1 MYPRRPSFEHRLS
14 EVVHDPR
21 DAPRHDVR
29 SHPRIEG
36 GITIV
41 IRSRCK
47 EARRSTGSLHI
58 GTGPR
63 EDISIRCRSSSE
75 RGCVMSCSP
84 SDRLRWIAEYLDLAG
99 RALSII
105 ACVHGV
111 DCPLDLNDDAQADL
125 LALADQF
132 DREAEASTNSVVAQ
146 SSLGLLL
153 QAKSTLR
160 RSAEVVGLMCETTH
174 PPMELLEVHHS
185 IQCAL
190 SRLQEWDGHAH
201 CPSVNLYGIDGLH
214 VLSSDHREPL
224 DLSVQVGNANTPN
237 LDRCVPVAS

>member
-1 MYPRRPSFEHRLS
+1 MQVVFGKRLRN
-14 EVVHDPR
+14 EF
-21 DAPRHDVR
+21 
-29 SHPRIEG
+29 
-36 GITIV
+36 
-41 IRSRCK
+41 
-47 EARRSTGSLHI
+47 
-58 GTGPR
+58 
-63 EDISIRCRSSSE
+63 
-75 RGCVMSCSP
+75 SP

-125 LALADQF
+125 LALLINSIEGRSVYELRCSPELAW
-132 DREAEASTNSVVAQ
+132 ASAPSEVDTEEV
-146 SSLGLLL
+146 G
-153 QAKSTLR
+153 
-160 RSAEVVGLMCETTH
+160 RSRGPDVKTTH

-190 SRLQEWDGHAH
+190 SCLQEWDGHAH

-224 DLSVQVGNANTPN
+224 DLSV
-237 LDRCVPVAS
+237 